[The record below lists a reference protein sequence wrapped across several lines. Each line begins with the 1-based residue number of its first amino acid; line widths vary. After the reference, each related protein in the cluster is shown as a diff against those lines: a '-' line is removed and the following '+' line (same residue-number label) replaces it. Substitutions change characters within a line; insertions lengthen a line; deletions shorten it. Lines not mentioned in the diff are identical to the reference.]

1 VSHKNGTQRCY
12 HLAKPDMTKD
22 LLVLM
27 SRSYPALDPKDLK
40 RCRSRRAKRAG
51 KRT

>member
-27 SRSYPALDPKDLK
+27 SRSYPALDPKVLE
-40 RCRSRRAKRAG
+40 RCRSRKTKPVG
-51 KRT
+51 KRN